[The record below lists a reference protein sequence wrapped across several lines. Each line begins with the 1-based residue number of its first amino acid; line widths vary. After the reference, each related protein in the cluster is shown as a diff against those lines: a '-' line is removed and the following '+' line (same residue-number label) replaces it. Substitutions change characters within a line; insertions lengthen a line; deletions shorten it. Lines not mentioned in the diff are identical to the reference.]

1 MKKLESLKLK
11 KFENNKLQSLIE
23 LKGGNVRPGDKT
35 VDMAGSKT
43 STDTVQTDL
52 SWKDN
57 AYVANPNPT
66 PTPSYN

>member
-1 MKKLESLKLK
+1 MKKLESLKLE

-35 VDMAGSKT
+35 VDWVGSKT
-43 STDTVQTDL
+43 STDTVQNDL

-57 AYVANPNPT
+57 AYVVDPAPT
-66 PTPSYN
+66 PTSYN